1 MPFIFLQLFFGA
13 FFGFYFMGGV
23 IRQILI
29 EEKLFFN
36 FLLLLFYKF
45 CCFLFIVSAF
55 VYFDGSGWFVCFS
68 YEI

>member
-1 MPFIFLQLFFGA
+1 
-13 FFGFYFMGGV
+13 MGGV

>member
-1 MPFIFLQLFFGA
+1 
-13 FFGFYFMGGV
+13 MGGV

-45 CCFLFIVSAF
+45 CCFFVYIVSAF

>member
-1 MPFIFLQLFFGA
+1 
-13 FFGFYFMGGV
+13 MGGV

-45 CCFLFIVSAF
+45 CCFLFILFLLLFTSMVLDGLF
-55 VYFDGSGWFVCFS
+55 VLAMKFDCYFSFDTKKGGGG
-68 YEI
+68 